1 MPMTQD
7 QYLDLLNKSIKKVFF
22 KEYDRYEN
30 EWQQFCTKETTKR
43 RDETF
48 SELTGFGMIPVL
60 TEGSKMTEDR
70 AYQGYDVTIT
80 PRVRARMTSV
90 TKLMYMNAEHV
101 KIQQMVEDMAEKFQY
116 TKDYNFAVIFN
127 SGFTTTYYAGGDGK
141 ALFADDH
148 PRSIG
153 LGGTWPNEPATG
165 SVLSETSLRAA
176 IKAMEAQLD
185 DRGLKIKLKPEALV
199 YHPDNEWIAREILQ
213 SEKTPNSGNNAIN
226 PLKNRVKPVQY
237 NFLTSSAPWFLTS
250 NKSKKRM
257 LYLERWPINREKDSD
272 IDTMN
277 LIFTADECYEF
288 GFTDNGRS
296 LYGNPGS

>member
-1 MPMTQD
+1 MTQD